1 MGGQSPRGSL
11 ARGKSRSRLAQDNR
25 HSDSGFGK
33 NTREK
38 DLRSVNSLDACSE
51 ATISAWAVGRAWC
64 EKRLRGLTMRSS
76 PNCTSSHPSKDK
88 MEVGLLTTG
97 AMSRFSDGS
106 SSDRHHHELNI
117 ACPPT

>member
-76 PNCTSSHPSKDK
+76 PNCTSSHPSKVPAAHNRCDVPLLRRFI
-88 MEVGLLTTG
+88 VGQ
-97 AMSRFSDGS
+97 A
-106 SSDRHHHELNI
+106 
-117 ACPPT
+117 PP